1 MSTEPRRRRSRR
13 RRGSGTAARTGCG
26 SMSSPWVRWP
36 TSCSPG
42 VRRRRT
48 GPASAGTTPSMLV
61 LATDD
66 DELLRAAGLEQL
78 DAEGYVEPV
87 VAPSRPLH
95 LLAQQ
100 LLALCLQHGRVG
112 RQTWTEGLG
121 GLELGTVGEASRVTD
136 WMLATGHVDS
146 DSGMLFIG
154 PQAERRYG
162 RKHFLEAAFGLH
174 RGPAVHHRERPGGGR
189 DSRPAHADEEGR
201 RRAGAVPGRPGLAGH
216 LHRLEAPAGLRGAD
230 HPARQF
236 PVVRDG
242 AAAVLRPDRRH
253 PTGCSRG

>member
-1 MSTEPRRRRSRR
+1 MTGSAPSWPGPPGMSTELRRRRLRR
-13 RRGSGTAARTGCG
+13 PRGSGTAARTGCG
-26 SMSSPWVRWP
+26 SMSSPWARWP

-42 VRRRRT
+42 VRQRRT

-112 RQTWTEGLG
+112 RQT
-121 GLELGTVGEASRVTD
+121 R
-136 WMLATGHVDS
+136 TG
-146 DSGMLFIG
+146 
-154 PQAERRYG
+154 
-162 RKHFLEAAFGLH
+162 
-174 RGPAVHHRERPGGGR
+174 
-189 DSRPAHADEEGR
+189 
-201 RRAGAVPGRPGLAGH
+201 
-216 LHRLEAPAGLRGAD
+216 APPCSNSA
-230 HPARQF
+230 P
-236 PVVRDG
+236 
-242 AAAVLRPDRRH
+242 AAAVSNASTWGPA
-253 PTGCSRG
+253 CMI

>member
-1 MSTEPRRRRSRR
+1 MTGSAPSWPGPPPPWMSTELRRRRLRR
-13 RRGSGTAARTGCG
+13 PRGSGTAARTGCG

-112 RQTWTEGLG
+112 RQT
-121 GLELGTVGEASRVTD
+121 R
-136 WMLATGHVDS
+136 TG
-146 DSGMLFIG
+146 
-154 PQAERRYG
+154 
-162 RKHFLEAAFGLH
+162 
-174 RGPAVHHRERPGGGR
+174 
-189 DSRPAHADEEGR
+189 
-201 RRAGAVPGRPGLAGH
+201 
-216 LHRLEAPAGLRGAD
+216 APPCSNSA
-230 HPARQF
+230 P
-236 PVVRDG
+236 
-242 AAAVLRPDRRH
+242 AAAVSNASTWGPA
-253 PTGCSRG
+253 CMI

>member
-1 MSTEPRRRRSRR
+1 MTATGVPALAAAAAHDRLGAILARAAVDVDRAQAEASQAPE
-13 RRGSGTAARTGCG
+13 GSGTAARTGCG

-112 RQTWTEGLG
+112 RQT
-121 GLELGTVGEASRVTD
+121 R
-136 WMLATGHVDS
+136 TG
-146 DSGMLFIG
+146 
-154 PQAERRYG
+154 
-162 RKHFLEAAFGLH
+162 
-174 RGPAVHHRERPGGGR
+174 
-189 DSRPAHADEEGR
+189 
-201 RRAGAVPGRPGLAGH
+201 
-216 LHRLEAPAGLRGAD
+216 APPCSNSA
-230 HPARQF
+230 P
-236 PVVRDG
+236 
-242 AAAVLRPDRRH
+242 AAAVSNASTWGPACMNGRR
-253 PTGCSRG
+253 